1 MGFKRKKK
9 KSLKKLFSV
18 RKLVIT
24 IVSKL
29 YSYIVFDKYKK
40 ALKID
45 FENRVSDI
53 SKKI

>member
-24 IVSKL
+24 IVSK
-29 YSYIVFDKYKK
+29 YSYIVFVKYKK